1 MLQWQQQAYQSISNK
16 LVEFA
21 RKYASYT
28 SSTNLLSSSFFN
40 NAVVTTPNG
49 TFSNLVT
56 ASGKTSSNVVLNAV
70 AQLATAARYTVNNSL
85 GASAKDGQITVAGE
99 EIDLGKE
106 IQVRHHERIAHADL
120 WKSEHHPGLRGAGG
134 FFRKRRKAGLG

>member
-1 MLQWQQQAYQSISNK
+1 M
-16 LVEFA
+16 
-21 RKYASYT
+21 
-28 SSTNLLSSSFFN
+28 
-40 NAVVTTPNG
+40 
-49 TFSNLVT
+49 T

-106 IQVRHHERIAHADL
+106 IQVSTMSGSLTLTYGNQNITLDFGELEDFSGKDGKLDL
-120 WKSEHHPGLRGAGG
+120 DKFKEAVEKSWPTRKSPLPVEMWSLPLR
-134 FFRKRRKAGLG
+134 

>member
-1 MLQWQQQAYQSISNK
+1 M
-16 LVEFA
+16 
-21 RKYASYT
+21 
-28 SSTNLLSSSFFN
+28 
-40 NAVVTTPNG
+40 
-49 TFSNLVT
+49 T

-106 IQVRHHERIAHADL
+106 IQVSTMSGSLTADL
-120 WKSEHHPGLRGAGG
+120 WKSEHHSGLRGAGG
-134 FFRKRRKAGLG
+134 FSGKDGKLDLDKFKEAVEKSWPTRKSPLPVEMWSLPLR